1 MIATRLI
8 YIALLIGSVFFYI
21 LYIDKLS
28 FYLMVF
34 LFAIPIVFGVIN
46 FSIRKKLKFSVRSFE
61 SFYSKDEEI
70 PIILS
75 IENKSIIPVSY
86 ARITL
91 EYQNENFG
99 KTSTLII
106 NTPILPKDKQDLRLE
121 ISSAHCGNIRV
132 NITRIRVFDPI
143 LLSYFTLKKPKLSG
157 KEHQTEFLVVPE
169 IRDLNIELETKTVVD
184 YESDTFSK
192 NKSGDDPS
200 EIFDMHEYKP
210 GDKINRIHWKLTA
223 KQDVMFV
230 KEYSLPINNSIC
242 LIIDHRRCSGFN
254 DEENASATDTLLE
267 ALDSVSAFL
276 CENEIPHKII
286 FSQNNENTFEKMT
299 VEETESL
306 GIFNSRFLKAKIT
319 VNDSYSVINDFLSDN
334 TTNRQYRIL
343 YFTAFV
349 SDEELYMLSD
359 YSECGNVTVI
369 RAFLGNFKN
378 AEHQFDDNIEFIDV
392 VPNKVAESIDYLKI

>member
-21 LYIDKLS
+21 LYMDKLS
-28 FYLMVF
+28 FYLMAF

-46 FSIRKKLKFSVRSFE
+46 FSIRRKLKFSVKSFE
-61 SFYSKDEEI
+61 SFYSKDKEI
-70 PIILS
+70 PIVLS

-91 EYQNENFG
+91 ECHNENFG
-99 KTSTLII
+99 KPSTLIV
-106 NTPILPKDKQDLRLE
+106 NTPVLPKDKQDLRLE
-121 ISSAHCGNIRV
+121 ISSAHCGNV
-132 NITRIRVFDPI
+132 SVKITRIRVFDPI
-143 LLSYFTLKKPKLSG
+143 LLSYFTRRKSKLRG
-157 KEHQTEFLVVPE
+157 ENYRTEFMVVPE
-169 IRDLNIELETKTVVD
+169 IRDLNIELETRTVVD

-242 LIIDHRRCSGFN
+242 LIIDHRRFTSFN
-254 DEENASATDTLLE
+254 DEENASATDALLE
-267 ALDSVSAFL
+267 ALNSVSSYL

-286 FSQNNENTFEKMT
+286 FIQNGEHTFEKMT
-299 VEETESL
+299 VEETESI

-319 VNDSYSVINDFLSDN
+319 ADDSYSVINDFLSDN
-334 TTNRQYRIL
+334 TANRQYRIL

-359 YSECGNVTVI
+359 YSECGNVTVL
-369 RAFLGNFKN
+369 RAFSGSYEN
-378 AEHQFDDNIEFIDV
+378 AEHQFKDNIEFIDV
-392 VPNKVAESIDYLKI
+392 VPNKVAESIDYLII